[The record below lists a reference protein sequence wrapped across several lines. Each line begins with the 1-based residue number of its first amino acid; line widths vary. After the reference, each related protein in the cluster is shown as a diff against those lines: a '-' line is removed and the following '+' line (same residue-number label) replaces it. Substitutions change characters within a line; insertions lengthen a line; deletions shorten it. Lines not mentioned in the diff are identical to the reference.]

1 MTSPNA
7 DLPLLRALTDADFA
21 AAVSAPGATLVHFT
35 ATWCAPCTRAAV
47 EVAGLVVDLRSRR
60 RSTRAGPQAVVMT
73 ADIDVAPHAANAAGL
88 TGVPCLVLYRDGARA
103 AQLTGQWS
111 RATLRE
117 WFDDQGVTQ

>member
-1 MTSPNA
+1 MTAPAA

-35 ATWCAPCTRAAV
+35 ASWCAPCAKAAV
-47 EVAGLVVDLRSRR
+47 EVAGLVADLRGRR
-60 RSTRAGPQAVVMT
+60 RGSRAVVMT

-103 AQLTGQWS
+103 AQLVGQWS
-111 RATLRE
+111 RAALRE
-117 WFDDQGVTQ
+117 WFDGVVE